1 MDQIDLRA
9 EAALPFIENVLD
21 HHIRL
26 RLRPVQ
32 KRQGCHWR
40 RLLLRPEYDVRM
52 EFTMG
57 RVSVS
62 FERGCPG
69 FDHSDARA
77 DGGEGGCKRSAC
89 NAGPY
94 DADVSP
100 PGQEPLPGDD
110 RYECKRA

>member
-52 EFTMG
+52 EFTTG

-69 FDHSDARA
+69 FDPYYARA
-77 DGGEGGCKRSAC
+77 YGGESGCKRAAFNS
-89 NAGPY
+89 GPY
-94 DADVSP
+94 ISALSP
-100 PGQEPLPGDD
+100 T
-110 RYECKRA
+110 